1 MRQQQ
6 QRKLAHLRVRK
17 WWRSLTLNCTC
28 LQTKCLGS
36 QTRAVNWLTF
46 FLICILMRCYCRRCV
61 SRVHPASAEQ
71 SQLAGGEAGST
82 VQEVRWPSRG
92 TPGAAV
98 LLQAAAAQNDC
109 GQSVWRLWQ
118 TDPIITLP
126 PYVIVTECCLYAC
139 ISYIIIICDCSWENQ
154 ADWMLTFEKIRF

>member
-1 MRQQQ
+1 M
-6 QRKLAHLRVRK
+6 
-17 WWRSLTLNCTC
+17 
-28 LQTKCLGS
+28 
-36 QTRAVNWLTF
+36 AVNWLMF
-46 FLICILMRCYCRRCV
+46 FLLCILMRCYCRRCV
-61 SRVHPASAEQ
+61 SRVHPASTEQ

-109 GQSVWRLWQ
+109 GQSVWRLRQ

-139 ISYIIIICDCSWENQ
+139 IYIIYVTAHEKTRLIGCSLLRKLGFKFWQNWSIWIYIWKQQKTIQETELHYLKQ
-154 ADWMLTFEKIRF
+154 SWFYCHLI